1 MRVLL
6 LLVLLV
12 VTWSKT
18 EAACDSTEIVDGR
31 NRCIVTCGYGDRVCE
46 CAVGFEEC
54 ELTLI
59 TAEIKTSAS
68 YLVVGER
75 PSQVLRPG
83 SNIYNL
89 DSVTGEAFS
98 VTTGVCQDYTDTS
111 QFNCI
116 EPNWVDGKNFKL
128 VLTLNGVIPSPTI
141 IVDEGATIIAH
152 IQNTYFSQATS
163 IHWHGL
169 EQSNTPWMD
178 GVGGITQCQVQPGTT
193 FTHAFIAEVPGT
205 FWYHSHTGSQRVDGL
220 AGALVIR
227 ENETTR
233 EQASAA
239 FANFGIGPYLDFP
252 DRHTLVLGD
261 WFEGTGDDD
270 FFNLQLR
277 FYPNISLEQIPTK
290 NDQIYSPTSSFDGG
304 ETGAFPYFS
313 SLINGRGREKSVPY
327 PASRL
332 SEFTVQ
338 QGNLY
343 RFRLV
348 GAVGLYAQRFSIDGH
363 NLTTIATDSYFIQ
376 PIEEVH
382 SIIVHSGERYD
393 FLLNA
398 TADISNYIIR
408 IETLEAMSDCLGSA
422 PFASLNHYA
431 EAILHY
437 ETAPG
442 DNGIPSTLYQSI
454 SQSSPRRDCT
464 SGPKC
469 NAVNCPFENF
479 LPSYGVECINVD
491 RFRLLINTSA
501 EELPEAYPSDD
512 NHLFFLNLNF
522 EGEGS
527 SSSIN
532 GRNFLLPPY
541 PPQTNRDLYNEYAN
555 ICNNTQDCSD
565 TSNSAKCICTHRI
578 VLEYNK
584 TVQLVVSALGRFLN
598 AHPMHVHGHTFQVL
612 KIGYPTYNDNG
623 FVRQQNLDIR
633 CDANHTI
640 NPTDQCPV
648 RDFTCTNPSW
658 SGGVSPPLSIS
669 PNTPRKDTVII
680 PAGGYVVLNFIS
692 NNPGVWFAHC
702 HIEIHQLEGMVIFI
716 DEAIEQQNPPF
727 EELINCQN
735 YIFNSTQFY
744 SKLQFDPNAAVLG
757 SNAVMN
763 KLSIFSL
770 MASLLAFICFF

>member
-98 VTTGVCQDYTDTS
+98 ITNGTCQDYTDTS

-169 EQSNTPWMD
+169 EQFNTPWMD

-193 FTHAFIAEVPGT
+193 FTHAFIADVPGT
-205 FWYHSHTGSQRVDGL
+205 FWYHSHTGSQRADGL

-261 WFEGTGDDD
+261 WFEGTGDNDIFD
-270 FFNLQLR
+270 LQLG
-277 FYPNISLEQIPTK
+277 FYPNISLEQIPTR
-290 NDQIYSPTSSFDGG
+290 NDQRYRSTNSYDGG
-304 ETGAFPYFS
+304 GTGSLPFYS
-313 SLINGRGREKSVPY
+313 SLINGRGREESVPY

-343 RFRLV
+343 RFRLI
-348 GAVGLYAQRFSIDGH
+348 GAVSLFAQRFSIDGH
-363 NLTTIATDSYFIQ
+363 NLTTIATDAYFIQ
-376 PIEEVH
+376 PIEEVQ

-408 IETLEAMSDCLGSA
+408 IETLEAVPVCLGNA
-422 PFASLNHYA
+422 PFASLNNYA

-442 DNGIPSTLYQSI
+442 DNGIPSTLYQNI

-479 LPSYGVECINVD
+479 SPSYGVECINVD

-527 SSSIN
+527 SPSIN
-532 GRNFLLPPY
+532 GRNFVLPPY

-555 ICNNTQDCSD
+555 ICNNNQDCSD
-565 TSNSAKCICTHRI
+565 TTNSAKCICTHRI

-623 FVRQQNLDIR
+623 FVRQQNLDIQ
-633 CDANHTI
+633 CDTDHTI
-640 NPTDQCPV
+640 NATDQCPV
-648 RDFTCTNPSW
+648 RNFTCTNPSW
-658 SGGVSPPLSIS
+658 SGGVSPLLSIS

-692 NNPGVWFAHC
+692 DNPGVWFAHC
-702 HIEIHQLEGMVIFI
+702 HIEPHQILGMVIFI

-744 SKLQFDPNAAVLG
+744 NKLQFDPNAVLG

>member
-98 VTTGVCQDYTDTS
+98 ITNGTCQDYTDTS

-128 VLTLNGVIPSPTI
+128 VLTLNGVIPAPTI

-152 IQNTYFSQATS
+152 IQNTYLSQATS

-169 EQSNTPWMD
+169 DQFNTPWMD

-205 FWYHSHTGSQRVDGL
+205 FWYHSHTGTQRVDGL

-252 DRHTLVLGD
+252 DRHTLMLGD
-261 WFEGTGDDD
+261 WLEETGDNNILDII
-270 FFNLQLR
+270 LG
-277 FYPNISLEQIPTK
+277 FYPNIPIEQIPTR
-290 NDQIYSPTSSFDGG
+290 NDQGYNTTDSFEGG
-304 ETGAFPYFS
+304 EAGPIPYFS
-313 SLINGRGREKSVPY
+313 SLINGRGREESVPY

-338 QGNLY
+338 QGNSY

-348 GAVGLYAQRFSIDGH
+348 GAVSLFAQRFSIDGH
-363 NLTTIATDSYFIQ
+363 NLTTIATDAYFIQ
-376 PIEEVH
+376 PIEEVQ

-408 IETLEAMSDCLGSA
+408 IETLEAMSECLGNA
-422 PFASLNHYA
+422 PFTSLNHYA

-454 SQSSPRRDCT
+454 SQSSPRRNCT

-479 LPSYGVECINVD
+479 LPSYGVECINVN
-491 RFRLLINTSA
+491 RFRLLINTPA
-501 EELPEAYPSDD
+501 EELPNAYPSDD

-522 EGEGS
+522 EGEGGTP
-527 SSSIN
+527 SIN

-555 ICNNTQDCSD
+555 ICDNNQDCSD
-565 TSNSAKCICTHRI
+565 TANSAKCICTHRI

-584 TVQLVVSALGRFLN
+584 TVQLVVSSLGNFLG

-623 FVRQQNLDIR
+623 FVRQQNLDIQ
-633 CDANHTI
+633 CDTDHTI
-640 NPTDQCPV
+640 NATDQCPV
-648 RDFTCTNPSW
+648 RNFTCTNPSW

-692 NNPGVWFAHC
+692 DNPGVWFAHC
-702 HIEIHQLEGMVIFI
+702 HIEPHQILGMIIFI

-744 SKLQFDPNAAVLG
+744 SKLQFDPNAVLG